1 MLLSTLSEYVQTSLI
16 KQAPRAA
23 RSKAWQQME
32 PELRNVIQEAACLV
46 LPRENASASR
56 KNIPKVLG
64 VALDFLL
71 KGQ

>member
-1 MLLSTLSEYVQTSLI
+1 MLLGTLSEYVQNSLI

-46 LPRENASASR
+46 LPRENTTAPR
-56 KNIPKVLG
+56 RNIQKV
-64 VALDFLL
+64 
-71 KGQ
+71 